1 MEERKR
7 SLLVFVIAILL
18 CATLAVISCFFID
31 TKNKFQQDGIPSPLL
46 SYGETGKILRELG
59 AILPLEDKKALSGF
73 MPNTVDFAGRAAREK
88 KKWLLL
94 EKYKRY
100 VNEGIYGYIEMQSAE
115 PDVPFTVDN
124 QPGIDNKRIVNSKV
138 RLKKVSYPFFID
150 QNNEKINIQLSF
162 GNKISPV
169 KITGMAF
176 FQKGYHPLIYTEP
189 IAFNN
194 FLRKNSKK
202 HVSITKY
209 GVQIPASHET
219 THLHGK
225 ATFQKKTLAGI
236 SKFQKKQGNT
246 HIKLVAKKDHPL
258 LKNIKIPNH
267 ELADMSRKKISVLAI
282 DVDEVDLRSK
292 EYGILTNFDEHGR
305 RWERLSYVRLF
316 RDGQNIFSNF
326 SGVRLQGGDPG
337 RAKGLI
343 NFRLFFREEY
353 GKSMIKADRLFGG
366 AAGDI
371 KRLAIKQSEWP
382 KWPLNSPIAYD
393 VSRQMGVLAPT
404 TEMILLY
411 LNGESLG
418 LYYIVPHLGEK
429 QIKSTLPDNDYK
441 YYRIRG
447 NQHDSD
453 KHFLT
458 NEFFKVLGSQ
468 ETISEEFASQ
478 FFDLENLSRQIF
490 SYMAN
495 ATGDFCQGIV
505 LKSENPGSKM
515 FWYSWDMDHSYI
527 DVPVEVKKTRPNL
540 RERWEQP
547 PGMDLALF
555 KQKPGEKKYHCARVR
570 LLKRLVN
577 EDPVF
582 RAKTKHLFASIMNHQ
597 LTDKFISQLLD
608 EYQRKLEA
616 ISYPGGEEYITILR
630 DFFSKR
636 EQFLLEEMQTQFPTE
651 EPVVCRVNSEN
662 YPIEIDGFTKEE
674 PYEGTYFPGATLS
687 LAPAG
692 DNTIKYW
699 IINGEKVEQDTT
711 SLLIKTGQQCEIKA
725 VQ

>member
-1 MEERKR
+1 M
-7 SLLVFVIAILL
+7 FVIAISL
-18 CATLAVISCFFID
+18 CVTLAVITYFFTD
-31 TKNKFQQDGIPSPLL
+31 TKNKFQQNAIPSPLL

-59 AILPLEDKKALSGF
+59 VILPLEDKSSLSGF
-73 MPNTVDFAGRAAREK
+73 MPNTVDFAERAARDR

-100 VNEGIYGYIEMQSAE
+100 AEEGVYGYIEMQSAE
-115 PDVPFTVDN
+115 PEVPFTIVN
-124 QPGIDNKRIVNSKV
+124 HPGKDWKHIVNSRV
-138 RLKKVSYPFFID
+138 RVKKISYPFFID
-150 QNNEKINIQLSF
+150 QTNEKINIQISF
-162 GNKISPV
+162 HNKISPV

-189 IAFNN
+189 IAFNS
-194 FLRKNSKK
+194 FLRKASKK
-202 HVSITKY
+202 QVSITKY
-209 GVQIPASHET
+209 GIQIPASHEA

-225 ATFQKKTLAGI
+225 ASFQKKTLAGI
-236 SKFQKKQGNT
+236 SKYQKKQGNT
-246 HIKLVAKKDHPL
+246 PIQLVAKNNHPL
-258 LKNIKIPNH
+258 LKNIKIPDH
-267 ELADMSRKKISVLAI
+267 ELADISRKKISVLAI

-305 RWERLSYVRLF
+305 RWERLSYVRFF

-326 SGVRLQGGDPG
+326 SGLRLQGGDPG

-353 GKSMIKADRLFGG
+353 GKSKIKAEKLFDG

-371 KRLAIKQSEWP
+371 KRLAVKQSEWP

-393 VSRQMGVLAPT
+393 VSRQMDVLAPT

-411 LNGESLG
+411 LNGEPLG

-429 QIKSTLPDNDYK
+429 QIKSMLPDKDYN
-441 YYRIRG
+441 YFRIRG
-447 NQHDSD
+447 AQHDSD
-453 KHFLT
+453 KHFMT
-458 NEFFKVLGSQ
+458 AHFFKVLASQ
-468 ETISEEFASQ
+468 KTMSEEFASQ

-495 ATGDFCQGIV
+495 ATGDFCQGIA

-527 DVPVEVKKTRPNL
+527 DVPVEIKTIRPNL

-547 PGMDLALF
+547 PSMSLALF
-555 KQKPGEKKYHCARVR
+555 KENPDHKKHYCSR
-570 LLKRLVN
+570 LRLFRRLTN

-582 RAKTKHLFASIMNHQ
+582 REKTKHLFASIMNHQ
-597 LTDKFISQLLD
+597 LTDEFITQLLD
-608 EYQRKLEA
+608 EYQRKLQA
-616 ISYPGGEEYITILR
+616 ISYPGGDEYIKILR

-636 EQFLLEEMQTQFPTE
+636 EQFLLQEMQTQFPTE
-651 EPVVCRVNSEN
+651 DPVVCHVSAEN
-662 YPIEIDGFTKEE
+662 YPIAIDGFTKKTQ
-674 PYEGTYFPGATLS
+674 YEGTYFPGATLS

-692 DNTIKYW
+692 DNTVKYW
-699 IINGEKVEQDTT
+699 LINGDKVEQETT